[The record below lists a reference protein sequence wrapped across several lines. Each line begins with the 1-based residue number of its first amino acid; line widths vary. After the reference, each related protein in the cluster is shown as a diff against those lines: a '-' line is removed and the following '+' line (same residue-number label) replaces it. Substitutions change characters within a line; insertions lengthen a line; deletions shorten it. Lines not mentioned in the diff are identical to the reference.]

1 MKKTVIEKIC
11 ALAMNNVTV
20 SACLFTLAIGLA
32 IGAVCCLL
40 DAVFC

>member
-1 MKKTVIEKIC
+1 MKKTVIEKIW
-11 ALAMNNVTV
+11 AWAMDNTTV

-40 DAVFC
+40 DAAFC

>member
-1 MKKTVIEKIC
+1 MKKTVIEKVW

-32 IGAVCCLL
+32 IGAVCVLL
-40 DAVFC
+40 DSLFC

>member
-1 MKKTVIEKIC
+1 MKKTVIEKIW
-11 ALAMNNVTV
+11 AWAMNNVTV

-32 IGAVCCLL
+32 IGVVCCLL